1 MFKYPIQKD
10 SNLGISNQQ
19 IIKQTEH
26 FMQNYLQL
34 GLLIFMTVGLNTLA
48 QLLLKLGAVQT
59 FLNTNLLGGVVVY
72 GLSTVV
78 YILVLGKLNLST
90 IYPVVIGLTVFSVT
104 VTGAFLLNEKVTSI
118 QWVGL
123 GLMLSGISTIALG
136 KVS

>member
-1 MFKYPIQKD
+1 
-10 SNLGISNQQ
+10 
-19 IIKQTEH
+19 
-26 FMQNYLQL
+26 
-34 GLLIFMTVGLNTLA
+34 MTVGLNTLA

>member
-1 MFKYPIQKD
+1 MP
-10 SNLGISNQQ
+10 S
-19 IIKQTEH
+19 
-26 FMQNYLQL
+26 YLRI

-48 QLLLKLGAVQT
+48 QLLLKLGASQKN
-59 FLNTNLLGGVVVY
+59 LNLNLLGGIVVY

-90 IYPVVIGLTVFSVT
+90 IYPVVIGLTVCSVT

-123 GLMLSGISTIALG
+123 GLMLSGISTIAFG
-136 KVS
+136 KKA